1 MFSLS
6 EVSAELEPTASCPV
20 DELTPSSLP
29 GICKVYL
36 DLIAL
41 HKDRRHSNRAKL
53 AAQPSFTQLSIS
65 LRQEQQL
72 SAHPG
77 KHKDMKASHLH

>member
-1 MFSLS
+1 MSSLS

-36 DLIAL
+36 DLIASQ
-41 HKDRRHSNRAKL
+41 KDPRNSNLSRACSS
-53 AAQPSFTQLSIS
+53 AQLSS
-65 LRQEQQL
+65 ASRSHGSSSSQQIL
-72 SAHPG
+72 AN
-77 KHKDMKASHLH
+77 LVT